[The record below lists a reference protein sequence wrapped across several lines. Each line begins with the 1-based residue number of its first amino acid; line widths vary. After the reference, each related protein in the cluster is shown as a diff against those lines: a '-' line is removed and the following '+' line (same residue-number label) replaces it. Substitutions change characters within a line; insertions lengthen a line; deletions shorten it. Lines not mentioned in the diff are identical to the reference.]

1 MKRIAIIEDNRIIQ
15 QLLSSWF
22 DDEDFTVLRLTDTE
36 SLTERIKSFNPD
48 LVISDIMIP
57 NETPESLIIKLRNI
71 NRPKVVLSSMDRPEV
86 KNFADSIGA
95 IASFCKHSD
104 IKEMFDFITDHFS
117 QVNEKESIE
126 LV

>member
-36 SLTERIKSFNPD
+36 SLSDRIRSFNPD
-48 LVISDIMIP
+48 LVITDIMIP

-71 NRPKVVLSSMDRPEV
+71 NRPKVVLSSMDKPEV

-104 IKEMFDFITDHFS
+104 IKEMFDFITDHFN
-117 QVNEKESIE
+117 QIDQKESIE
-126 LV
+126 LI